1 MSILLEKDVGMTEYI
16 GKHKGFT
23 GILKMRYQDF
33 MVNEIDLQGKVVHLT
48 NFDTEVVREHEPIE
62 EKAVLHIPNDVLS
75 AEDIDGLKN
84 LDGNTEKAA
93 FFVIKTVGMSKSQ
106 RTEIH
111 KTVSQLFP
119 KLETKTVK
127 NETTD
132 EQEIKV
138 MKFFSDSNKRKRSNK
153 DRGFPYCKFVLYK
166 ENIATMDAV
175 NLILKKLNL
184 RHARCFQYA
193 GNKDKRGVT
202 VQEVTTSISPERL
215 VPVNQILSNIRV
227 GNLVSC
233 KTAKRLGDLNGNQ
246 FSIVI
251 RNTLD
256 IEESDLKAA
265 IKSFSQT
272 GFINYFGMQRFGTNN
287 VPTYEIGKSI
297 ISSRWEETVDLILSS
312 CFKDCSEE
320 TINLIRNWREEN
332 NAKKAFDKLNR
343 RSSFEGY
350 LLLGISHFGPK
361 QLVQSLARI
370 PRNTRMLYLH
380 SYQSF
385 VWNRIVS
392 RRFLTF
398 GDSPVVGDLVLAGNE
413 KEVYMHEE
421 NIDNYSIHDV
431 IMPLP
436 GHKVT
441 YPTNSALQWYK
452 DEFKAAGIE
461 ESMFDHKVKEYYL
474 PGAYRKIINKP
485 NDVEWDIVKYND
497 YQKPLLASDKDILQG
512 GERPSGEKDGKF
524 TALRISFSLSSSCYA
539 TVAMREVMKRDM
551 SSANQTLLGDKH
563 KMECSNAAPT
573 SVNVA
578 PTSVNVAPTSVNIL
592 ANTNE

>member
-1 MSILLEKDVGMTEYI
+1 
-16 GKHKGFT
+16 
-23 GILKMRYQDF
+23 
-33 MVNEIDLQGKVVHLT
+33 
-48 NFDTEVVREHEPIE
+48 
-62 EKAVLHIPNDVLS
+62 
-75 AEDIDGLKN
+75 
-84 LDGNTEKAA
+84 
-93 FFVIKTVGMSKSQ
+93 MSKSQ

-138 MKFFSDSNKRKRSNK
+138 MKFSSDSNKRKRSNK

-215 VPVNQILSNIRV
+215 APVNQILSNIRV

-256 IEESDLKAA
+256 IKESDLKVA

-320 TINLIRNWREEN
+320 TINLIRNWREEG

-350 LLLGISHFGPK
+350 LLLGISHYGPK

-385 VWNRIVS
+385 VWNRVVS
-392 RRFLTF
+392 RRFLKF

-413 KEVYMHEE
+413 KEEKSIGPDVKKQKIETEESERDEYGLPDVVVVTEE

-452 DEFKAAGIE
+452 DEFKAAGIDE
-461 ESMFDHKVKEYYL
+461 AMFDHKVREYYL
-474 PGAYRKIINKP
+474 PGAYRKIMNKP

-512 GERPSGEKDGKF
+512 GGNPAGEKDGKF
-524 TALRISFSLSSSCYA
+524 TALRISFSLPSSSYA

-551 SSANQTLLGDKH
+551 SSTNQTLLGDKH
-563 KMECSNAAPT
+563 KIECSNVAPTSVNVAPTSVNVALTSVNVAPTSVNVAPT